1 MDHGVSARR
10 WQTPDFQGDPVAL
23 AVALLGQRLVRPT
36 RSGARVSGLIVET
49 EAYLGAADLA
59 SHARRGL
66 RTPRNEAMYAGAG
79 TLYVYFTYG
88 MHHCMNVVCG
98 EVGHPLAVLL
108 RAIAPEEG
116 VAVMRRRRKNPRTGI
131 GPPDLR
137 LCDGPGKLCQAL
149 AVDRKLNGIDLAS
162 SSDMWIEER
171 APREKPE
178 GEIERT
184 PRIGVAYAGE
194 WAAAPLRFV
203 LRARSRARHAV
214 GPLPPA
220 ALLRNPRPGR

>member
-1 MDHGVSARR
+1 MSGRR
-10 WQTPDFQGDPVAL
+10 WQTRDFRADPVAL
-23 AVALLGQRLVRPT
+23 AIALLGQRLVRPT

-49 EAYLGAADLA
+49 EAYLGAPDLA

-66 RTPRNEAMYAGAG
+66 RTPRNQAMYADAG

-98 EVGHPLAVLL
+98 GVGEPLAVLL
-108 RAIAPEEG
+108 RAIAPDEG
-116 VAVMRRRRKNPRTGI
+116 MAIIRRRRRNPRTGVA
-131 GPPDLR
+131 PPDVG

-149 AVDRKLNGIDLAS
+149 AVDRRLNGIDLAS
-162 SSDMWIEER
+162 SKAMWIEDR

-178 GEIERT
+178 GAIERT

-194 WAAAPLRFV
+194 WAGAPLRFV
-203 LRARSRARHAV
+203 LRAPQRERPPIRAIPR
-214 GPLPPA
+214 A
-220 ALLRNPRPGR
+220 ALLRNAGPDR